1 MFFYH
6 FFGRQISEGCGCTAR
21 AQDVSAD
28 QQIGVV
34 EDHPVVRV
42 AAWADTQTA
51 GALPCRGGVSHGP
64 MAVCFFMA
72 LTPEMGVSMAM
83 GDPQNGWLIRENPT
97 KMDDDLGVPL

>member
-1 MFFYH
+1 MDAL
-6 FFGRQISEGCGCTAR
+6 RW
-21 AQDVSAD
+21 QDVSAD

-51 GALPCRGGVSHGP
+51 GALPCRGGVSHRR

-72 LTPEMGVSMAM
+72 LTPYGHMGVSMAM

-97 KMDDDLGVPL
+97 KMDDDSGVPL